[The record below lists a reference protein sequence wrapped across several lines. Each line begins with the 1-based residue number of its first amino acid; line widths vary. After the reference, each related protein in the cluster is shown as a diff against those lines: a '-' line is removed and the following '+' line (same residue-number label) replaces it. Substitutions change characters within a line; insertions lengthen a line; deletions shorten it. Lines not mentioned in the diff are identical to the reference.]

1 MRLREPSARVVQRAR
16 VKQAVAEV
24 FKVFK
29 ERYGAPR
36 LPGCADGF
44 VFEKGARLDTGQ
56 NNDQQTGCYLIDEL
70 FANQQRW

>member
-29 ERYGAPR
+29 ERYGA
-36 LPGCADGF
+36 
-44 VFEKGARLDTGQ
+44 LDCLAVLM
-56 NNDQQTGCYLIDEL
+56 DL
-70 FANQQRW
+70 FSRKVVGWSLDKTMTNKLAAI